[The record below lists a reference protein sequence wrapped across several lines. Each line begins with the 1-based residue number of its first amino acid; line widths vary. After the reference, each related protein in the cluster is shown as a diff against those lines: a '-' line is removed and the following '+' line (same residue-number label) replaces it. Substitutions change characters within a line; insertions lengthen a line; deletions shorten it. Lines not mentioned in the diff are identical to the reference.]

1 MESPRLGAL
10 EDLPDGK
17 QATSKVRPQFR
28 EQGVAFKNAD
38 IACNEK
44 KTEQEDEHQRALVLP
59 SRELIDRRR
68 PIVLAGLE
76 NG

>member
-1 MESPRLGAL
+1 
-10 EDLPDGK
+10 
-17 QATSKVRPQFR
+17 
-28 EQGVAFKNAD
+28 VAFKNSD

-44 KTEQEDEHQRALVLP
+44 KTEQEDEDQRALVLP